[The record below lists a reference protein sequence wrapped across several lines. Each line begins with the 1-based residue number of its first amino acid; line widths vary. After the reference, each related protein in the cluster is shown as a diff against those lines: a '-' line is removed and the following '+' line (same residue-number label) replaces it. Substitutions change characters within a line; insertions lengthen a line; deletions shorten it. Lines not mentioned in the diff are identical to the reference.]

1 MVQLLA
7 LLNTRARETAL
18 VEKDGRL
25 QK

>member
-1 MVQLLA
+1 MVKLLA